1 MKDTPETSTPF
12 LREIILTPG
21 DLLDATDVPVKDEY
35 GNVLLDEVGC
45 WICDG

>member
-21 DLLDATDVPVKDEY
+21 DLLDATDVPVKDEC
-35 GNVLLDEVGC
+35 GNVLFDETGC
-45 WICDG
+45 VVCEG